1 MVIPVILALDL
12 MGLMNSILTVVGN
25 IAGLAL
31 QVIGIF
37 TP

>member
-12 MGLMNSILTVVGN
+12 MGLMNSIWTVITNV
-25 IAGLAL
+25 AGLTL